1 MIDGL
6 PGSGKTTFVK
16 RICYLWAHKFNQKAG
31 EEAFEMLED
40 YKLVVPI
47 LLKLIKHE
55 NTLTEILT
63 SQLPCLNICE
73 VCAVLKHQQKYP
85 RDTLLLLDGYDE
97 YTGKSFIEKV
107 ILKNES
113 PTVLC
118 ITTSRAHAIEQIKRH
133 SSRAVE
139 QHVKLCGFSAD
150 QVEQYIKQFFEYHNM
165 PPQKGTNLIKVLKEK
180 HHLLEVAK
188 IPIRT
193 EMICVVWAVYG
204 RLGDT
209 LADLYEK
216 FLLHLI
222 THWYEKLPT
231 SNQFSKL
238 PEDKLWKSSQPLLLK
253 VGKLA
258 NTWTKHNNL
267 CSMYTDEELKDVL
280 KKEDYEKVIDIGLLI
295 KSYPSSALN
304 VSNWSFPHL
313 TFQEYFIAYLLG
325 NDTND
330 DEITKFTKRCKQYE
344 YRVLTKCEVIFT
356 FLASMYPSIAS
367 KVIKQLLLEEQD
379 KTRCE
384 KLFDILCKQFENI
397 VNQMTDIPL
406 PVYLNLDSNK
416 KINIIFLQAL
426 FDADQKRKESNLRQ
440 LCVDNPLK
448 FEKFLDILALNE
460 LHVTILNEQHLKL
473 VSQKV
478 KHLRQLTCLNI
489 KSAVDLSS
497 RVQTDI
503 MKNLEE
509 IKLKYF
515 SITGPSALEA
525 VAKNIDK
532 LASLEKLQVEENSD
546 IRDKTHGQNIL
557 ATLKGNKSVKQVN
570 FGVMDL
576 NDIIIKED
584 VEIKVVVR
592 VKKLKKDTLK
602 ATSDML
608 RGDSTLALHTLDL
621 SRNNLEHEGRHLG
634 ELLTKVSGLRVLILG
649 DCNIVAKT
657 VQEMVDV
664 KFLGLPGLQT
674 LNLGQCE
681 NNNCNNLHSAGS
693 ALGKLLK
700 VMPDLQILDLAEC
713 KLQST
718 DFEALSQ
725 SCTAAS
731 TNIHSTTKI
740 QTLNLCVNNLGDT
753 SEKGFRFL
761 QHSPELK
768 ALKAGG
774 PDDDSIPA
782 ICGALDNGFIT
793 KLCTLDVSDSSVQ
806 SESLHIL
813 GEHLHLTKSLEVL
826 NLKGIEEVEVADYNH
841 IYKNIP
847 PSLTH
852 LNVSSEHTMINK
864 STDPYD
870 ILDNKYCF
878 SKLHKLNVTLIES
891 DQEMLQELLEKI
903 NPDIKVYCNPKE
915 NIWKIYVLDK
925 TDT

>member
-16 RICYLWAHKFNQKAG
+16 RICYLWAHKLHQKAG
-31 EEAFEMLED
+31 EEAFKMLED

-47 LLKLIKHE
+47 VLKFVKHE

-73 VCAVLKHQQKYP
+73 VCAVLKHQQIYP

-222 THWYEKLPT
+222 THWHEKLPT

-238 PEDKLWKSSQPLLLK
+238 SEDKIWKSSQPLLLK

-267 CSMYTDEELKDVL
+267 CSMYTEKELEDVL
-280 KKEDYEKVIDIGLLI
+280 KEDYEKVINIGLLI

-304 VSNWSFPHL
+304 VSKWSFPHL

-356 FLASMYPSIAS
+356 FLASMYPAIAS
-367 KVIKQLLLEEQD
+367 KVVTQLLLEEQD

-384 KLFDILCKQFENI
+384 ELFHILCKQFENI

-406 PVYLNLDSNK
+406 PFYLNLDSNK

-426 FDADQKRKESNLRQ
+426 FDADQKREDSNLRQ

-460 LHVTILNEQHLKL
+460 LHVTILNEQQLQI
-473 VSQKV
+473 VSQKI
-478 KHLRQLTCLNI
+478 KHLRQLTSLSI
-489 KSAVDLSS
+489 KSAVGFFS
-497 RVQTDI
+497 RDQKDI
-503 MKNLEE
+503 MKTMEE
-509 IKLKYF
+509 IKLKYL
-515 SITGPSALEA
+515 SITGPGALEA
-525 VAKNIDK
+525 VAKNIAK
-532 LASLEKLQVEENSD
+532 FASLEKLQVEENSD
-546 IRDKTHGQNIL
+546 IRGKTHGQKIL
-557 ATLKGNKSVKQVN
+557 ESLRGKKSVKQVN
-570 FGVMDL
+570 FSVMDL

-584 VEIKVVVR
+584 VQIKVVVR
-592 VKKLKKDTLK
+592 VKKLKPSTLK
-602 ATSDML
+602 MTSDML
-608 RGDSTLALHTLDL
+608 TGNATLALHTLNL
-621 SRNNLEHEGRHLG
+621 SRNSLEHDGGPLG
-634 ELLTKVSGLRVLILG
+634 ELVAKVSGLRVLILG
-649 DCNIVAKT
+649 DCNLVAKT
-657 VQEMVDV
+657 VREMVDV
-664 KFLGLPGLQT
+664 FKLLRLPGLQT
-674 LNLGQCE
+674 LNMGQCE

-693 ALGKLLK
+693 AVGKLLK
-700 VMPDLQILDLAEC
+700 MMPYLQILDLAEC

-718 DFEALSQ
+718 DFEAMSQ
-725 SCTAAS
+725 SLSEAS
-731 TNIHSTTKI
+731 TEIHTNKI
-740 QTLNLCVNNLGDT
+740 HTLNVGVNDLGDA
-753 SEKGFRFL
+753 SGKGFKFL
-761 QHSPELK
+761 QHMPELK
-768 ALKAGG
+768 VLKAGG
-774 PDDDSIPA
+774 PDEDPIHA

-793 KLCTLDVSDSSVQ
+793 RLCTLDVSDSCIQ
-806 SESLHIL
+806 SESLQIL
-813 GEHLHLTKSLEVL
+813 GEHLNLTKSLEVL

-852 LNVSSEHTMINK
+852 LNVSSEHTMTNK
-864 STDPYD
+864 PTDPYD

-878 SKLHKLNVTLIES
+878 SKLLKLNVTLTES
-891 DQEMLQELLEKI
+891 DQEMLQEQLEII

-925 TDT
+925 IDT

>member
-47 LLKLIKHE
+47 VLKFVKHE

-73 VCAVLKHQQKYP
+73 VCAVLKHQQTYP

-113 PTVLC
+113 PDVLC

-139 QHVKLCGFSAD
+139 QHVKLCGFNAD
-150 QVEQYIKQFFEYHNM
+150 QVEQYIKQFFEYHNL
-165 PPQKGTNLIKVLKEK
+165 PPQKATNLMKVLKEK

-222 THWYEKLPT
+222 THWHEKLPT

-238 PEDKLWKSSQPLLLK
+238 SEDKIWKSSQPLLLK

-267 CSMYTDEELKDVL
+267 CSMYTEKELEDVL
-280 KKEDYEKVIDIGLLI
+280 KEDYEKVINIGLLI

-304 VSNWSFPHL
+304 VSKWSFPHL

-330 DEITKFTKRCKQYE
+330 DEITKFTKRCEQYE

-356 FLASMYPSIAS
+356 FLASMYPAIAS
-367 KVIKQLLLEEQD
+367 KVVTQLLLEEQD

-384 KLFDILCKQFENI
+384 ELFHILCKQFENI

-406 PVYLNLDSNK
+406 PFYLNLDSNK

-426 FDADQKRKESNLRQ
+426 FDADQKREDSNLRQ

-460 LHVTILNEQHLKL
+460 LHVTILNEQQLQI
-473 VSQKV
+473 VSQKI
-478 KHLRQLTCLNI
+478 KHLRQLTSLSI
-489 KSAVDLSS
+489 KSAVGFFS
-497 RVQTDI
+497 RDQKDI
-503 MKNLEE
+503 MKNMEE
-509 IKLKYF
+509 IKLKYL
-515 SITGPSALEA
+515 SITGPGALEA
-525 VAKNIDK
+525 VAKNIAK
-532 LASLEKLQVEENSD
+532 FASLEKLQVEENSD
-546 IRDKTHGQNIL
+546 IRGKTHGQKIL
-557 ATLKGNKSVKQVN
+557 ESLRGKKSVKQVN
-570 FGVMDL
+570 FSVMDL

-584 VEIKVVVR
+584 VQIKVVVR
-592 VKKLKKDTLK
+592 VKKLKPSTLK
-602 ATSDML
+602 MTSDML
-608 RGDSTLALHTLDL
+608 TGNATLALHTLNL
-621 SRNNLEHEGRHLG
+621 SRNSLEHDGGRLG
-634 ELLTKVSGLRVLILG
+634 ELVAKVSGLRVLILG
-649 DCNIVAKT
+649 DCNLVAKT
-657 VQEMVDV
+657 VREMVDV
-664 KFLGLPGLQT
+664 FKLLRLPGLQT
-674 LNLGQCE
+674 LNMGQCE

-693 ALGKLLK
+693 AVGKLLK
-700 VMPDLQILDLAEC
+700 MMPYLQILDLAEC

-718 DFEALSQ
+718 DFEAMSQ
-725 SCTAAS
+725 SLSEAS
-731 TNIHSTTKI
+731 TEIHTTKI
-740 QTLNLCVNNLGDT
+740 HTLNVGVNDLGDA
-753 SEKGFRFL
+753 SGKGFKFL
-761 QHSPELK
+761 QHMPELK
-768 ALKAGG
+768 VLKAGG
-774 PDDDSIPA
+774 PDEDPIHA

-793 KLCTLDVSDSSVQ
+793 RLCTLDVSDSCIQ
-806 SESLHIL
+806 SESLQIL
-813 GEHLHLTKSLEVL
+813 GEHLNLTKSLEVL
-826 NLKGIEEVEVADYNH
+826 NLKGIEEVEVAYYNH

-852 LNVSSEHTMINK
+852 LNVSSEHTMTNK
-864 STDPYD
+864 PTDPYD

-878 SKLHKLNVTLIES
+878 SKLHKMNVTLIES

-925 TDT
+925 TVT